1 MIILDGDQFTPLHN
15 FHGNCCFQS
24 VTKLAAKIIDEII
37 KRLHILREDVELNKE
52 KADGTIFVS
61 FTIPGHSRK
70 RQVPIIYRDS
80 SSTSEHKPTFDTLAV

>member
-24 VTKLAAKIIDEII
+24 VTKLAAKIFDEII

-52 KADGTIFVS
+52 KADGTIFVP

-70 RQVPIIYRDS
+70 RQVPIYRDS
-80 SSTSEHKPTFDTLAV
+80 SSTSERKPTFDTLAV